1 MSKAFE
7 TAQQLAE
14 ALDFVID
21 FCERSDGNCKDCI
34 FGHQE
39 RCCLS
44 GDPDKWDLNTVMLN
58 IGVKLGKEETA

>member
-14 ALDFVID
+14 ALDFVMD
-21 FCERSDGNCKDCI
+21 FCEKSACDNCI
-34 FGHQE
+34 FGHRDQ
-39 RCCLS
+39 CCLS

>member
-14 ALDFVID
+14 ALDFVKEYCD
-21 FCERSDGNCKDCI
+21 KSNCDDCI
-34 FGHQE
+34 FGHQDH
-39 RCCLS
+39 CCLS